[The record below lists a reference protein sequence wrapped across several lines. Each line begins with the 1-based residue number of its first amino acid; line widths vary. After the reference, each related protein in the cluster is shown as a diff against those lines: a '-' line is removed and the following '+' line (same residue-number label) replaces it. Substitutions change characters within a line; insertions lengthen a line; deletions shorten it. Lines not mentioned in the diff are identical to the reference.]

1 MTWDWGENRV
11 CLVLASVERPP
22 NYVLEEGAE
31 FGLGNSS
38 CLSSNPLDLVI
49 SGSSRTN
56 RGVSGGPETTMLMPL
71 YMLHLAGP
79 FFPFHKCEY

>member
-31 FGLGNSS
+31 FGLGKSS

-49 SGSSRTN
+49 KKTLLGMTAKYDACPHAQSTTK
-56 RGVSGGPETTMLMPL
+56 GVDRPRKPPFGP
-71 YMLHLAGP
+71 GP
-79 FFPFHKCEY
+79 